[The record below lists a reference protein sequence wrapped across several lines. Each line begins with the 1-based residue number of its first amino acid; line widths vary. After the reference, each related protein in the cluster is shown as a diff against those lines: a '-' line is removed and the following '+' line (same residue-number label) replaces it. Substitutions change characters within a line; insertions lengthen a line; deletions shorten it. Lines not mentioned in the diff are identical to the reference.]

1 MIIQMIATSGCYREV
16 VSRLSRAELQLRN
29 RAKVLAA
36 ARAEFAEHGYRDA
49 TIDRIAARADLTRG
63 AVYSNFPGKRAL
75 YFSTLVD
82 AGAPTT
88 GARDVGGG
96 PGGRGGHG
104 AGAPGGRDGPGA
116 GGPGTDGGPGA
127 GRPSAGG
134 PGAGGP
140 GAGGRAVARHAATA
154 DGLSAFA
161 AAWLDQQHPG
171 PDVLTELA
179 DVGTPYAGLLD
190 LNAVLLGLSLDRSAP
205 GGLGRMIRVS
215 RLALTLLTGAS
226 QLTSAPGFVQPLDVA
241 RACAYLTGLD
251 LDDPWI
257 PPPTSPAIRPAE
269 GPWSPPSVIDE
280 VRHRPADLD
289 SPGVVAVLGLNRLSA
304 AEDVVRSARGMITIA
319 LVSSHPDE
327 LGPLARYTTGS
338 LLSCLQQSPPRVQLV
353 HDEDGILA
361 SALGCDVI
369 GDDLEYAAAI
379 ADGRILSRA
388 EGFGGAYAVAR
399 R

>member
-1 MIIQMIATSGCYREV
+1 M
-16 VSRLSRAELQLRN
+16 QLRN

-88 GARDVGGG
+88 GTRDVGGG
-96 PGGRGGHG
+96 PGGPGTGGPG
-104 AGAPGGRDGPGA
+104 AGGPGIDAGPGA
-116 GGPGTDGGPGA
+116 GGPGT
-127 GRPSAGG
+127 
-134 PGAGGP
+134 GGP

-154 DGLSAFA
+154 DALRAFA
-161 AAWLDQQHPG
+161 SAWLDQQHPG

-190 LNAVLLGLSLDRSAP
+190 LNAVLLGLSLARSAP
-205 GGLGRMIRVS
+205 GDLGRMIRVA

-241 RACAYLTGLD
+241 RACAYLTDLD

-269 GPWSPPSVIDE
+269 EPWSPPSVIDE

-304 AEDVVRSARGMITIA
+304 AEDVVRSARGTITIA

-338 LLSCLQQSPPRVQLV
+338 LLGCLQQAPQVQLV
-353 HDEDGILA
+353 HDESGVLA

-379 ADGRILSRA
+379 ADGRILRRA

>member
-1 MIIQMIATSGCYREV
+1 M
-16 VSRLSRAELQLRN
+16 QLRN

-82 AGAPTT
+82 AAPPTT
-88 GARDVGGG
+88 DAPDVGGG
-96 PGGRGGHG
+96 PAG
-104 AGAPGGRDGPGA
+104 AGGPGA
-116 GGPGTDGGPGA
+116 GGPGGGGT
-127 GRPSAGG
+127 GAGG

-140 GAGGRAVARHAATA
+140 GAGGRSVARHAATA

-161 AAWLDQQHPG
+161 AADGLSSFASAWLDQHHPG

-190 LNAVLLGLSLDRSAP
+190 LNAVLLGVSLDRSAP
-205 GGLGRMIRVS
+205 GDLGRMIRVA

-226 QLTSAPGFVQPLDVA
+226 QLTSTPGFVQPLDVA
-241 RACAYLTGLD
+241 RACAHLADLD
-251 LDDPWI
+251 LDDPWT
-257 PPPTSPAIRPAE
+257 PPPTSPPMRPAE
-269 GPWSPPSVIDE
+269 EPWSPPSVIDE

-289 SPGVVAVLGLNRLSA
+289 SPGVIAVLGLNRLSA
-304 AEDVVRSARGMITIA
+304 AEDVVRSARGTITIA

-338 LLSCLQQSPPRVQLV
+338 LLRCLPQAPRVQLV
-353 HDEDGILA
+353 HDEDGVLA

-379 ADGRILSRA
+379 AGGRILSRA

>member
-1 MIIQMIATSGCYREV
+1 V
-16 VSRLSRAELQLRN
+16 QLRN

-82 AGAPTT
+82 GGSPTT
-88 GARDVGGG
+88 GVRDTRGG
-96 PGGRGGHG
+96 PG
-104 AGAPGGRDGPGA
+104 A
-116 GGPGTDGGPGA
+116 DGGPGD
-127 GRPSAGG
+127 GGPGAGG

-140 GAGGRAVARHAATA
+140 GAGGPGAGGPGGRAVVRHAATA

-161 AAWLDQQHPG
+161 SAWLDQQHPG
-171 PDVLTELA
+171 PDVLTELG
-179 DVGTPYAGLLD
+179 DVGTAYAGLLE

-205 GGLGRMIRVS
+205 GDLGRMIRIA

-241 RACAYLTGLD
+241 RACAHLSGLD

-257 PPPTSPAIRPAE
+257 PPPTSPPIRPAE
-269 GPWSPPSVIDE
+269 EPWSPPSVIDE

-289 SPGVVAVLGLNRLSA
+289 SPGVIAVLGLNRLSA
-304 AEDVVRSARGMITIA
+304 AEDVVRSARGTITIA

-338 LLSCLQQSPPRVQLV
+338 LLSCLQQSFPRVQLV
-353 HDEDGILA
+353 HDESGVLA
-361 SALGCDVI
+361 SALGCEVI

-388 EGFGGAYAVAR
+388 VGFGGAYAVAGR
-399 R
+399 